1 MWSRSAGFVRWIR
14 AGWAFALASALP
26 ITPTIAQEL
35 SLTIDDVLGMESF
48 GDVSLSPDGHW
59 LVYER
64 RRAFDSAP
72 RFDRGHRSVWAAT
85 DLFFL
90 DLHRADEP
98 MRLIHTTQEEGLV
111 LGPWSPSGAWLL
123 VYRVGAHRMEAG
135 VLNVKTR
142 TVRWTGLT
150 PDMPLTGSGAEW
162 RDDNRL
168 LLTTRPVGAM
178 PWMLERDGAS
188 QASTRRLWR
197 DAAEGRVS
205 SATRIDT
212 FGGIAATTKEK
223 PPQRLMEIDAL
234 SGEIRQV
241 AEASILD
248 MSAAP
253 DGTTIALLVSGEGIP
268 IGTGPVRAYEMKHRT
283 RLRLLDAA
291 SGSVIAAPTQDIALH
306 LLRWTS
312 RSDAILVWGRADGAA
327 WDQGGLLRVDRDGS
341 MSGFMSDGLSPMA
354 AGEAID
360 ELRGV
365 QADWLGEAPVL
376 RARRNGRF
384 DWFLLSPDAPAIALT
399 SSVPGAVGDLAAV
412 GEGQLLIFAS
422 GALWRVNEGGAERLT
437 PQGGQVSN
445 ATSVSGMQALRLRLN
460 AAPRRDWALARAGSE
475 HMDVLGAEGVRR
487 SFQIEPLSEGSM
499 IAAASQ
505 DVIVRLLRHQGSEA
519 LWLSREREERLIDEA
534 NPEFATLAFPRVVAV
549 AHLDRLGRPAQSW
562 LTLPKGD
569 ARRSPRGLI
578 VSIYPGSSDS
588 GAYVDPRVLLYGV
601 RPAFLAEQGYAVLS
615 PAIPVES
622 GEALAP
628 DQLLKSVEL
637 AVDAALTAHPTLPS
651 DRVAILGHS
660 FGGTAALTLASST
673 RRFRSYIAWS
683 AGTDFAGKWGEFDP
697 IARIRPEEGLSL
709 QAQMGWVETGQGQTK
724 ATPWEAPERFAA
736 LSPYSTAWRIQD
748 PVLLIS
754 ADRDF
759 VPLSQSERIFTTLHR
774 TGVRARMITYW
785 GEGHFNWSPANIRDL
800 YQQIMDWLNETLASP
815 DGQSCFPRPNPRLDD
830 DGCHD
835 LADAPSPD
843 QAVLGK
849 QSLDR
854 LPNDHAF
861 AGESTVQKP
870 GPYHVEAHGEASSI
884 VGCHFS
890 LGSALGD
897 FGSQPIAKCLS
908 GQGPVP
914 AP

>member
-1 MWSRSAGFVRWIR
+1 MSNRSTG
-14 AGWAFALASALP
+14 FALWIWAAWACVLANALL
-26 ITPTIAQEL
+26 IAPTIAQDR
-35 SLTIDDVLGMESF
+35 SLTIDDVLSMESF
-48 GDVSLSPDGHW
+48 GDASLSPDGRW

-85 DLFFL
+85 DLFFV
-90 DLHRADEP
+90 DLHGATEP
-98 MRLIHTTQEEGLV
+98 TQWIPNIENEGV
-111 LGPWSPSGAWLL
+111 VMGAWSPSGAQLL
-123 VYRVGAHRMEAG
+123 VYRVGTHRMEAG
-135 VLNVKTR
+135 VLDVKTR
-142 TVRWTGLT
+142 TVLWTGLT

-162 RDDNRL
+162 RDDHRL
-168 LLTTRPVGAM
+168 LLTIRPVGGM

-188 QASTRRLWR
+188 QAASRQLWR
-197 DAAEGRVS
+197 DAAEGRVP

-212 FGGIAATTKEK
+212 WGGIATTAKEK
-223 PPQRLMEIDAL
+223 PLQRLMEIDVR
-234 SGEIRQV
+234 SGEVRQI
-241 AEASILD
+241 AEAPILD
-248 MSAAP
+248 MAAAP
-253 DGTTIALLVSGEGIP
+253 DGRTIALLVSGEGVS
-268 IGTGPVRAYEMKHRT
+268 IGAGPARAYEMKHRT

-291 SGSVIAAPTQDIALH
+291 TASVIAAPKEDIALH
-306 LLRWTS
+306 LLRWTAG
-312 RSDAILVWGRADGAA
+312 SDAVLVWGRDDGAA
-327 WDQGGLLRVDRDGS
+327 WEQGGLRRVGRNGS
-341 MSGFMSDGLSPMA
+341 VSRFRSDGLSPMA
-354 AGEAID
+354 AGSAID

-384 DWFLLSPDAPAIALT
+384 DWFMLSLDAPARALT
-399 SSVPGAVGDLAAV
+399 SGIPGPVGDLAAA
-412 GEGQLLIFAS
+412 GEDQLLIFGA
-422 GALWRVNEGGAERLT
+422 GALWRVNESGAEPLT
-437 PQGGQVSN
+437 SPGGQVSN
-445 ATSVSGMQALRLRLN
+445 AASVSGMQALRLRLN
-460 AAPRRDWALARAGSE
+460 AAPKRDWALARTDS
-475 HMDVLGAEGVRR
+475 HRVDVLGGEGVRR
-487 SFQIEPLSEGSM
+487 SFGIEPLAEGSM

-519 LWLSREREERLIDEA
+519 LWLSSGRGTRRIDET
-534 NPEFATLAFPRVVAV
+534 NPEFATLAFSRAVAV
-549 AHLDRLGRPAQSW
+549 AHSDRFGRPTQSW
-562 LTLPKGD
+562 LTLPAGD
-569 ARRSPRGLI
+569 AQRIPRGLV

-588 GAYVDPRVLLYGV
+588 GAYIDPRVLLYGV

-622 GEALAP
+622 GEALVP

-673 RRFRSYIAWS
+673 RKFRSYIAWS

-774 TGVRARMITYW
+774 TGVRSRMITYW

-800 YQQIMDWLNETLASP
+800 YQQIIDWLNETLASP

-854 LPNDHAF
+854 LPNDQAF

-890 LGSALGD
+890 LGPALGD

-908 GQGPVP
+908 SQGPVP